1 MNNNNNNTTTNTDK
15 INSTIS
21 ESASDILGQFY
32 CAFGLGAGAIR
43 IQRSTI
49 AALRARYA
57 GPIADA
63 VNEWE
68 SAAPHV
74 LSFLTQVGR
83 LSALLATQAG
93 RTAVS
98 PADFTQARERVE
110 AGVHRSAEHSGK
122 LIAGPYCPTLPSS
135 SPGPIKSETPEI
147 LEVPAPQPATVVATT
162 H

>member
-1 MNNNNNNTTTNTDK
+1 MSNNTMGT
-15 INSTIS
+15 TIS

-32 CAFGLGAGAIR
+32 CAFGVGAGSIR

-57 GPIADA
+57 GPIGDA
-63 VNEWE
+63 VSDWE
-68 SAAPHV
+68 HAAPHV

-93 RTAVS
+93 RTAIS
-98 PADFTQARERVE
+98 PADFTQAREAVE
-110 AGVHRSAEHSGK
+110 AGVHQSAEHSGK
-122 LIAGPYCPTLPSS
+122 LFAGPYCPALPGQL
-135 SPGPIKSETPEI
+135 PGPIKTETPEP
-147 LEVPAPQPATVVATT
+147 LGVETPQPAAIVATM